1 MKVLI
6 GIPTRGM
13 VSMDWALSLAALQAP
28 AGVEIHRREIQG
40 APIDHMRNTLA
51 EMVLREGFDYI
62 FFNDDDT
69 CVPERGLIQL
79 MSRNLDVV
87 SGLYYTRHQPIEPLM
102 YRETDKGRWRIT
114 DYSIG
119 QLLEVDHVGAGC
131 LLIKREVLEKVG
143 YPWFRWTAHD
153 ATLPN
158 RDRFSEDL
166 FFCRRVREAGLKVH
180 MDTSVRCVH
189 VGLGKAEINGSFV
202 PVTAL
207 TDGVAYG
214 AGPIT
219 QRQMETAFG
228 RVEIDP
234 MAADKK

>member
-13 VSMDWALSLAALQAP
+13 VSMDWALSLAALAAP
-28 AGVEIHRREIQG
+28 SGVSIERREIEG
-40 APIDHMRNTLA
+40 APIDHMRNTLVEIA
-51 EMVLREGFDYI
+51 LREGFDYL

-69 CVPERGLIQL
+69 CVPAAGLVQL

-87 SGLYYTRHQPIEPLM
+87 SGLYYRRHPPIEPVM

-119 QLLEVDHVGAGC
+119 QLLDVDYVGAGC
-131 LLIKREVLEKVG
+131 LLIKREVLEMVG
-143 YPWFRWTAHD
+143 SPWFKWTVHD
-153 ATLPN
+153 TSLTN

-166 FFCRRVREAGLKVH
+166 FFCRKAREAGFKVH
-180 MDTSVRCVH
+180 VDTSVRCVH

-202 PVTAL
+202 PTSAIS
-207 TDGVAYG
+207 DGIAYG

-219 QRQMETAFG
+219 KRQ
-228 RVEIDP
+228 V
-234 MAADKK
+234 AAVNAEQE

>member
-13 VSMDWALSLAALQAP
+13 VSIDWALTLASLKAP
-28 AGVEIHRREIQG
+28 DGVQITRMQVQG
-40 APIDHMRNTLA
+40 APIDHMRNTLVEA
-51 EMVLREGFDYI
+51 ALRDGYDYL

-79 MSRNLDVV
+79 MSRDLDVV
-87 SGLYYTRHQPIEPLM
+87 SGLYYTRHEPVQPLM

-119 QLLEVDHVGAGC
+119 QLLDVDYVGAGC

-143 YPWFRWTAHD
+143 YPQFKWTAHD
-153 ATLPN
+153 TSLTN
-158 RDRFSEDL
+158 RDRFSEDMY
-166 FFCRRVREAGLKVH
+166 FCRKAREAGFKVH

-189 VGLGKAEINGSFV
+189 VGLGKAEVNGSFV

-207 TDGVAYG
+207 TDGVAFG
-214 AGPIT
+214 AGPVT
-219 QRQMETAFG
+219 KREMQKAFG
-228 RVEIDP
+228 GVEIDP
-234 MAADKK
+234 REKKA